1 MDLLQKEL
9 CPCSSESF
17 EPVGE
22 AAHDDELVE
31 AVDPLLAVR
40 SACIHQADCGEGTKR
55 NHSTWTTRGKKI
67 MSPLLKG
74 LEVLADF
81 VRRITTLL
89 AR

>member
-55 NHSTWTTRGKKI
+55 NHSTWTTRGKKNHV
-67 MSPLLKG
+67 SFVERVGG
-74 LEVLADF
+74 LG
-81 VRRITTLL
+81 
-89 AR
+89 